1 MNSFVELSGE
11 IISFG
16 YILYL
21 TIIFS
26 IGFRIICGV
35 KSFVT
40 SALSDGI
47 FGLIGGFW
55 AKICCFISS
64 KYFSLFSG
72 VKMVKLRI
80 KKIEFSSKKS
90 TVVFTGHAK

>member
-1 MNSFVELSGE
+1 MKSFVELRGE

-47 FGLIGGFW
+47 FGLMGGFW

-64 KYFSLFSG
+64 KYFNLFSG
-72 VKMVKLRI
+72 VRMVKFRI
-80 KKIEFSSKKS
+80 
-90 TVVFTGHAK
+90 